1 MENHTHCDSERRRRE
16 KEYSSVFFLQ
26 AIPFPVM
33 QVKVRVNHTYRMP
46 CDDHGNQIITNVGSV
61 TFTLRANQPPH
72 PLSCTS
78 SKKAHTQKIKLHRLG
93 KLVPSNYANYNFFF
107 IAKKSF
113 GNIWSYKSLSCAWE
127 GCLDGTDINSGK
139 RPFTFVVFGATL
151 ILVTEISTK
160 FIVLSNRAK
169 YQFHLAIFMIYHSL
183 SFLVTYRIWIT
194 EPGLVS
200 ELPTKNNFTI

>member
-1 MENHTHCDSERRRRE
+1 MSAAWHSRWEPGPPRELISLPTHS
-16 KEYSSVFFLQ
+16 
-26 AIPFPVM
+26 
-33 QVKVRVNHTYRMP
+33 RVP
-46 CDDHGNQIITNVGSV
+46 
-61 TFTLRANQPPH
+61 AA
-72 PLSCTS
+72 
-78 SKKAHTQKIKLHRLG
+78 KTQKIKLHRLG
-93 KLVPSNYANYNFFF
+93 KLVPSNYAGKLQLFF

-113 GNIWSYKSLSCAWE
+113 GNIWSHKSLSCAWE

-200 ELPTKNNFTI
+200 ELPTKNNFTIWGISKKSICFGGVCSIGTFSPF

>member
-1 MENHTHCDSERRRRE
+1 MSAVWHSRWELISLPTHS
-16 KEYSSVFFLQ
+16 
-26 AIPFPVM
+26 
-33 QVKVRVNHTYRMP
+33 RVPAAKR
-46 CDDHGNQIITNVGSV
+46 
-61 TFTLRANQPPH
+61 
-72 PLSCTS
+72 
-78 SKKAHTQKIKLHRLG
+78 QKIKLHRLG
-93 KLVPSNYANYNFFF
+93 KLVLSNYANYNFCLLL
-107 IAKKSF
+107 KKSF

-151 ILVTEISTK
+151 ILVTISTK

-200 ELPTKNNFTI
+200 ELPTKTTIFWKKHLFDRCFP

>member
-1 MENHTHCDSERRRRE
+1 
-16 KEYSSVFFLQ
+16 
-26 AIPFPVM
+26 
-33 QVKVRVNHTYRMP
+33 MP
-46 CDDHGNQIITNVGSV
+46 CDHHGNQKITNVGSV
-61 TFTLRANQPPH
+61 TFTLRARAAQRANQPPH

-78 SKKAHTQKIKLHRLG
+78 SKNTENKVTQTRQAGPLQLCRQITT
-93 KLVPSNYANYNFFF
+93 FF

-113 GNIWSYKSLSCAWE
+113 WNIWSHKSLSCAWE

-160 FIVLSNRAK
+160 FIALSNRAK

>member
-1 MENHTHCDSERRRRE
+1 MSAAWHSRWEPGPPRELISLPTHSRVPAAKRR
-16 KEYSSVFFLQ
+16 
-26 AIPFPVM
+26 
-33 QVKVRVNHTYRMP
+33 
-46 CDDHGNQIITNVGSV
+46 
-61 TFTLRANQPPH
+61 
-72 PLSCTS
+72 
-78 SKKAHTQKIKLHRLG
+78 TQKIKLHRLG
-93 KLVPSNYANYNFFF
+93 KLVPSNYAGKLQLFLLL
-107 IAKKSF
+107 KKSF
-113 GNIWSYKSLSCAWE
+113 GLSCAWE
-127 GCLDGTDINSGK
+127 GCLDGTDINSRK

-200 ELPTKNNFTI
+200 ELQTKTILQFEVFRKKYLFFGGVCSIGTFSPF